1 MKRLHGWVAA
11 AVLGGLMALPVAV
24 ARPAA
29 AVVDTGDGETW
40 RVSLS
45 ATGGDPNKASSRAR
59 ISQDGNHSC
68 FQTNSSNMVGADLSI
83 PTSTGSTSRTRPRPS
98 PGESASHRP
107 GANPND
113 ASTFCEI
120 SRRRA
125 VRHVLVDLPP
135 TCHGPVAVRGLRA

>member
-1 MKRLHGWVAA
+1 MKRLHGWVAV

-59 ISQDGNHSC
+59 ISQDGKHAC
-68 FQTNSSNMVGADLSI
+68 FQTNSSNMPGADPSLPDVYWVDFTNPSA
-83 PTSTGSTSRTRPRPS
+83 PVTRRVSVTST
-98 PGESASHRP
+98 
-107 GANPND
+107 GANPNNE
-113 ASTFCEI
+113 STFCEL
-120 SRRRA
+120 SARRQ
-125 VRHVLVDLPP
+125 VRHLLVDLHEPHP
-135 TCHGPVAVRGLRA
+135 QWRDRGVRA